1 MKKIAELLNDVKTMG
16 IAGHIHP
23 DGDCVGSCMALYL
36 YIKECYPEIQ
46 VDVYLEDPKT
56 EFSYIARFDEI
67 KMEAVEEK
75 VYDLFVTCDVSSRDR
90 LAIAGDY
97 FQSAKKTV
105 CIDHHI
111 SNPGFA
117 DINCVKGDVSSA
129 SEVLYGLLDAE
140 KITLDTA
147 VSLYTG
153 MVHDTGVFQYSSTTP
168 ETMRIAGELM
178 RYGFD
183 FNKIIDETFYQ
194 KTYKQM
200 QIMGRVLAESQ
211 MFLDGK
217 CITGFLKKEVILSYE
232 ADSKD
237 FEGIVSQ
244 LRFTKGIEAA
254 VFLYEQEENYFKVSM
269 RSNGNV
275 DVSQIAVLFGGGG
288 HRRAA
293 GCQLSG
299 DVEDII
305 RKIVKEIEK
314 QICGEFKE

>member
-1 MKKIAELLNDVKTMG
+1 
-16 IAGHIHP
+16 
-23 DGDCVGSCMALYL
+23 
-36 YIKECYPEIQ
+36 
-46 VDVYLEDPKT
+46 
-56 EFSYIARFDEI
+56 
-67 KMEAVEEK
+67 
-75 VYDLFVTCDVSSRDR
+75 
-90 LAIAGDY
+90 
-97 FQSAKKTV
+97 
-105 CIDHHI
+105 
-111 SNPGFA
+111 
-117 DINCVKGDVSSA
+117 
-129 SEVLYGLLDAE
+129 
-140 KITLDTA
+140 
-147 VSLYTG
+147 

-178 RYGFD
+178 KYGFD

-200 QIMGRVLAESQ
+200 QLMGRVLAESQ